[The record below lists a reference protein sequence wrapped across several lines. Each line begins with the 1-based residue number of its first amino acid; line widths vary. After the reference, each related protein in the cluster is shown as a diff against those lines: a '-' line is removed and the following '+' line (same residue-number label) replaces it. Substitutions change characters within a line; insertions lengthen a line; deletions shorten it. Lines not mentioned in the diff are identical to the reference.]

1 MWIFWVA
8 WQPKV
13 TKKPEDNSTYQHLC
27 VARQVWSVKHD
38 PFMMRLLVSASPF
51 DIICFFCRA
60 GSYEAVKPRPSQ
72 RSSYKRHHHA
82 RRSNASFKPRTFDD
96 PASMASQAAKKKTGD
111 NQQNLKNIKWK
122 HAGNQNMVSIEW
134 FMKMV
139 AISKKKQVWSAK
151 MCPNLHP
158 HNLMNRYPKWRSF

>member
-1 MWIFWVA
+1 M
-8 WQPKV
+8 
-13 TKKPEDNSTYQHLC
+13 THL
-27 VARQVWSVKHD
+27 
-38 PFMMRLLVSASPF
+38 LSASPF
-51 DIICFFCRA
+51 NIICFFCRA

-111 NQQNLKNIKWK
+111 NQQNLKTYQLKTRWK
-122 HAGNQNMVSIEW
+122 PNMASIEW

-139 AISKKKQVWSAK
+139 AYLLNKNNYRVPKCAHVYTREK
-151 MCPNLHP
+151 NLT
-158 HNLMNRYPKWRSF
+158 NRYPKWWIQHGKIRPEGQPQSRCNDSSSLSFAF